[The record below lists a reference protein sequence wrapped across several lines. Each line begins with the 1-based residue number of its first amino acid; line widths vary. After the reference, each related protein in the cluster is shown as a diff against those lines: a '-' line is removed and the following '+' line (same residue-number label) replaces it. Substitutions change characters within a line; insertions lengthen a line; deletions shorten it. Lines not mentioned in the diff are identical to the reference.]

1 MGVKSGQ
8 KSVDFGQRLIFSHGK
23 QAFLFGALSY
33 LGYTAGRRSRGRFG
47 VNLLHIYY
55 FFS

>member
-8 KSVDFGQRLIFSHGK
+8 KSVDFCQRLIFGNGK
-23 QAFLFGALSY
+23 QAFLFGGLSD

-47 VNLLHIYY
+47 VNLLHISL